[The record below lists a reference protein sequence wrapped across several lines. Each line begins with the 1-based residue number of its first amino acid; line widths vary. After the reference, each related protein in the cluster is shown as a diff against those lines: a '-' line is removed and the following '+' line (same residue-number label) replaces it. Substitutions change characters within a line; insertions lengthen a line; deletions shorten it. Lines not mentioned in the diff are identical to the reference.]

1 VPDFSKFSQ
10 QNFSLGEGNCQA
22 KLLKSAHPA
31 WIHGPRWFLSSQ
43 LRGPFVRGNSNKFE
57 HMSFNKMYTFMI
69 RRVNVSQSANLQ
81 VKKGLKVIMAKITFR
96 RSGGFIGQGMRVELN
111 LNNMPIS
118 AVRNITRLVEEAQF
132 FDLPENL
139 IKSFK
144 PDEYQYTIT
153 VDAGITNH
161 TVRTNDS
168 TMPSSLRPL
177 VKELFMLSAVNQEA

>member
-1 VPDFSKFSQ
+1 
-10 QNFSLGEGNCQA
+10 
-22 KLLKSAHPA
+22 
-31 WIHGPRWFLSSQ
+31 
-43 LRGPFVRGNSNKFE
+43 
-57 HMSFNKMYTFMI
+57 
-69 RRVNVSQSANLQ
+69 
-81 VKKGLKVIMAKITFR
+81 MAKIMFKRT
-96 RSGGFIGQGMRVELN
+96 GGYIGQGMIFELN
-111 LNNMPIS
+111 LNSMPIS

-139 IKSFK
+139 IKNFK

-177 VKELFMLSAVNQEA
+177 VKELSLLSAAYQEVNMEGLQ